1 MKVNRIENDSI
12 NALYEREIHINKG
25 IDRALRNI
33 TVFHSIIVL
42 YEREIHIHH
51 DQCPSLFLFGASGRR
66 NTAYPLS
73 SMSPVPISV
82 SAYPRNLG

>member
-1 MKVNRIENDSI
+1 M
-12 NALYEREIHINKG
+12 NKD

-42 YEREIHIHH
+42 YEREIHTH
-51 DQCPSLFLFGASGRR
+51 QCPSLFLFGASGRR

-73 SMSPVPISV
+73 SVSPVRISV